1 MLLWSTGSFGERFI
15 TPSTPTKVRSET
27 LALLHESLLRDFT
40 LILSSGYVD
49 TEITLHAVAPMVPFW
64 EAALLLTLATCCSA
78 QSAHV
83 SLPDQTLSTRNQ
95 SFVPIAGSAS
105 DGVGYRREIHALRE
119 NEDERDIYLL
129 GLARFKEVD
138 GSDPMSYYQI
148 AAIHGQPY
156 VAWGNN
162 EPCDSCAS
170 SGYCTHQSTLFSTW
184 QRAYMALSEQALSLD
199 AMFVAEQFTGD
210 ERGRYV
216 RAAERLRL
224 PFWDWAKLPLET
236 ADSFPRV
243 STDEEVLVN
252 TPLGRANITN
262 PLNSYVFRPN
272 EAHSFMNANETYRR
286 PNFAVSDI
294 L

>member
-1 MLLWSTGSFGERFI
+1 MRCL
-15 TPSTPTKVRSET
+15 
-27 LALLHESLLRDFT
+27 
-40 LILSSGYVD
+40 
-49 TEITLHAVAPMVPFW
+49 
-64 EAALLLTLATCCSA
+64 
-78 QSAHV
+78 
-83 SLPDQTLSTRNQ
+83 
-95 SFVPIAGSAS
+95 
-105 DGVGYRREIHALRE
+105 
-119 NEDERDIYLL
+119 
-129 GLARFKEVD
+129 
-138 GSDPMSYYQI
+138 QI
-148 AAIHGQPY
+148 
-156 VAWGNN
+156 VK
-162 EPCDSCAS
+162 
-170 SGYCTHQSTLFSTW
+170 
-184 QRAYMALSEQALSLD
+184 
-199 AMFVAEQFTGD
+199 QFTGD

-216 RAAERLRL
+216 RAAEHLRL